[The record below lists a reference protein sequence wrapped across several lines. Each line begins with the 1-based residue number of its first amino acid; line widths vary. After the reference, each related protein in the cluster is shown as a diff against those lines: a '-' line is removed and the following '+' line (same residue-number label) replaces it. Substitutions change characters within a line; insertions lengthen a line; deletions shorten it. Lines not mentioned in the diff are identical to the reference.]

1 MSSILKVSEIQ
12 DSTGKK
18 ILQSTGSVLQVV
30 TTQNITAPSAM
41 SSSTFTATGVKVAI
55 TPTSSSSKVLVTY
68 TSSMNIQAAT
78 AWVDVTLY
86 RDGSTNLAITDST
99 LADSFNGLY
108 VQGSTDTHCP
118 CVGIVLDSPATTS
131 EVEYEIYFRSRNN
144 SSQCRFNPDKFTNSM
159 TAMEISG

>member
-1 MSSILKVSEIQ
+1 MSTLFVDTINEKTSGNRVQIPGHIIQ
-12 DSTGKK
+12 A
-18 ILQSTGSVLQVV
+18 V
-30 TTQNITAPSAM
+30 TTQNITAPAAM
-41 SSSTFTATGVKVAI
+41 SSSSFAATGVKVAI
-55 TPTSSSSKVLVTY
+55 TPTSTSSKILVTY

-86 RDGSTNLAITDST
+86 RDGSTNLAFTDST
-99 LADSFNGLY
+99 NADAFNGCY
-108 VQGSTDTHCP
+108 NQGSTDTHVP

-159 TAMEISG
+159 TAIEFSA